1 MRIIQKLKVVPNLRM
16 SFFELNEDSFE
27 QWYATKHERVI
38 EICKPTLELAKIFNK
53 LHTMWTDFSKPDTK
67 TRQLLYEYS
76 SRFNY
81 IVSGMKTVEEQLEK
95 DYQIT
100 YSSISK
106 EDSIIAKLVVWWL
119 IKIDHVKDLENTKT
133 FPAHLFRFR
142 PGFSETQ
149 KQEITNMKKEAQDFW
164 EKLWERYD
172 YADSK
177 LRKPIRMYQ
186 SQIST
191 SK

>member
-1 MRIIQKLKVVPNLRM
+1 M

-27 QWYATKHERVI
+27 QWYATKNERII
-38 EICKPTLELAKIFNK
+38 EICRPTLKLAKIFNK

-76 SRFNY
+76 IRFNY
-81 IVSGMKTVEEQLEK
+81 IVSSMKTVEEQLEK
-95 DYQIT
+95 DYVVS

-119 IKIDHVKDLENTKT
+119 MQIDRDIVKHVGGIEKHVKDIENTKT

-142 PGFSETQ
+142 PGFSDTQ

-186 SQIST
+186 SQIGP